1 MDISKYRKLFFE
13 ETREH
18 LLALNNLLLDLE
30 KDPGRRDNISEI
42 FRLVHTIKGMAGTMG
57 YQPIVQLTH
66 ELESLL
72 LLLREGRADPTP
84 EIVEMLF
91 TGFDLLQALVEAEA
105 KGKKAPD
112 ISSFLSRLTPL
123 IEGLTREREEGT
135 AAPDSV
141 RSYEAVP
148 SKAKERRVFQ
158 VSVRISPKA
167 PLKGARAGVVITR
180 LKSVGEIVSSS
191 HPLPELMKGGFDLS
205 FEIVIATGS
214 QKGEIEEVLS
224 TVPELDEVRVVEV
237 LPEEPSTEE
246 RAEEEKEA
254 GFLPFFHEET
264 TSIRVDMSRLDSLL
278 NLVGELT
285 IAQGRI
291 SRLARER
298 GLSELEEAVVHLS
311 RLTSSIREEVMEARM
326 VPVAQVFD
334 LFPRFIRE
342 ASRAMGKEVQLVLE
356 GREMELD
363 RMLLDRIT
371 EPLVHLMRNALS
383 HGIEPPEER
392 LKRGKPREGTVK
404 LSAERRRNFFHIE
417 VADDGR
423 GIDVNQ
429 VGEVALKLG
438 LVSEEELAGMSEK
451 ERLML
456 IVKPGFSTL
465 TEATEVS
472 GRGVGLDVVMK
483 QVRSLGGDF
492 LIKSE
497 LGKGTSFTI
506 ILPLTLAITRVLPIT
521 IGGENYLIPLS
532 YIEEMV
538 ERSDVDIKRTKGR
551 DFLSHRGEL
560 VPLLELRELLG
571 IPPAGSDDGGFILIV
586 GAEGRKG
593 AFSIDSFGSQ
603 EEVMVKP
610 LPPLRTA
617 LPCFCGTTI
626 LGGGEVVLLFD
637 VMELIS
643 LAVSPQK

>member
-1 MDISKYRKLFFE
+1 
-13 ETREH
+13 
-18 LLALNNLLLDLE
+18 
-30 KDPGRRDNISEI
+30 
-42 FRLVHTIKGMAGTMG
+42 
-57 YQPIVQLTH
+57 
-66 ELESLL
+66 
-72 LLLREGRADPTP
+72 
-84 EIVEMLF
+84 
-91 TGFDLLQALVEAEA
+91 
-105 KGKKAPD
+105 
-112 ISSFLSRLTPL
+112 
-123 IEGLTREREEGT
+123 
-135 AAPDSV
+135 
-141 RSYEAVP
+141 
-148 SKAKERRVFQ
+148 
-158 VSVRISPKA
+158 
-167 PLKGARAGVVITR
+167 
-180 LKSVGEIVSSS
+180 
-191 HPLPELMKGGFDLS
+191 
-205 FEIVIATGS
+205 
-214 QKGEIEEVLS
+214 
-224 TVPELDEVRVVEV
+224 
-237 LPEEPSTEE
+237 
-246 RAEEEKEA
+246 
-254 GFLPFFHEET
+254 
-264 TSIRVDMSRLDSLL
+264 
-278 NLVGELT
+278 
-285 IAQGRI
+285 
-291 SRLARER
+291 
-298 GLSELEEAVVHLS
+298 
-311 RLTSSIREEVMEARM
+311 
-326 VPVAQVFD
+326 
-334 LFPRFIRE
+334 
-342 ASRAMGKEVQLVLE
+342 
-356 GREMELD
+356 MELD